1 MLLLAL
7 AVAPGIA
14 ISLFIYSRTK
24 YRRESLRYLLVAF
37 LLGMVATLPAL
48 AVQLIAADVRVN
60 PSRHSI
66 LSFAWYAFVI
76 VALSEEGSK
85 WLVLRFYAYPK
96 KAFHKPFDGILFAV
110 MIGMGFATVENIE
123 YVRQFGWG
131 TGLNRFFLSVPAHA
145 SFAVLMGYYM
155 GWAKFEPGHSVTL
168 MIKGLLIAVLLH
180 GSFDFFLFIQQS
192 REVTRY
198 VSTGILSFGA
208 FATFYI
214 AIRLAM
220 RSIRMNTQSSDTG
233 IFIRPADLEDIN
245 TIGFL
250 AQQIWPGTYSDIL
263 SPDQLRYMLTLFYSP
278 VALRRQ
284 IVEDQHSFLIV
295 EEEDAPVGFASWST
309 GDGPGVYKLHKLYVL
324 PGRQGK
330 GLGKAMLNFIFE
342 DIAPSGARALRLNVN
357 RNNKARR
364 FYEKIGFSVIGEED
378 IDIGN
383 NYFMNDY
390 IMEMQLPG
398 LL

>member
-14 ISLFIYSRTK
+14 ISLFVYSRTK
-24 YRRESLRYLLVAF
+24 YPRESLRYLVVAF

-48 AVQLIAADVRVN
+48 AVQLFAPDVRED
-60 PSRHSI
+60 PSRHSV
-66 LSFAWYAFVI
+66 LSFAWFAFVI

-85 WLVLRFYAYPK
+85 WLVLRWYAYPK
-96 KAFHKPFDGILFAV
+96 KVFHKPFDGILFAV
-110 MIGMGFATVENIE
+110 MIGMGFATVENIG

-155 GWAKFEPGHSVTL
+155 GWAKFERRRSVLL
-168 MIKGLLIAVLLH
+168 MGKGLLVAVLLH

-192 REVTRY
+192 REATRY

-220 RSIRMNTQSSDTG
+220 RSIRMNTRLADTK
-233 IFIRPADLEDIN
+233 IFIRPADTEDIN

-250 AQQIWPGTYSDIL
+250 AQQIWPGTYKDIL
-263 SPDQLRYMLTLFYSP
+263 SPDKLGYMLNLFYSP

-284 IVEDQHSFLIV
+284 MAEDKHSFLIV
-295 EEEDAPVGFASWST
+295 EEEEEPIGFASWSPA
-309 GDGPGVYKLHKLYVL
+309 DGAGVYKLHKLYVL

-342 DIAPSGARALRLNVN
+342 DITPLGARALRLNVN
-357 RNNKARR
+357 RNNTARR
-364 FYEKIGFSVIGEED
+364 FYEKMGFSVIGEED

-383 NYFMNDY
+383 DYFMNDY
-390 IMEMQLPG
+390 IMEMPLPG
-398 LL
+398 LV